1 MVKKDPKT
9 YDVIVVG
16 SGASGGWVA
25 KILCEKGAHVLMLE
39 AGPPRIPERDFTE
52 HLWPYRLR
60 FRGFGDTKTFLEKQP
75 VQRLCDACD
84 EYTHHFFVDDTEHPY
99 TSDPDKP
106 FMWIRGRQVG
116 GKSLLWGR
124 VSYRYS
130 DFEFQAAAR
139 DGYGENWPITYRD
152 MEPYYDMIESYIG
165 VSGSREGLPQFPDGK
180 FLPPMR
186 LSCGEVY
193 ARDIIARQF
202 GWRLT
207 PDRSANLTTPLNG
220 RPACHYCEQCH
231 RGCFTASYFNSPAV
245 TLPDAARTGRFTL
258 VSDAVVSHL
267 VMDDRGKASG
277 VVFLDRNTHAERQ
290 ARSRVV
296 VLAASGLES
305 TRILMNSKSRR
316 FPGGVGASSGALGH
330 YLMDHFTLESA
341 SGIIPSLK
349 SSRRQPVGR
358 PMGFIIPKYTNAD
371 PRFPD
376 KRFLR
381 GYYLAGDSRQ
391 QLYEHAFAMRGFG
404 RELREKIRQEIPHM
418 FTIYAQGEPLPR
430 YDNYVALD
438 PDVKDA
444 WGVPVLRFHAS
455 YGENEFAMA
464 KGMREKL
471 GEIVDALKLENR
483 SPLPERLSVFG
494 KNIHEAGTARM
505 GSDPKK
511 SVVNRFNQV
520 HDAPNVF
527 VTDGACFVTQGCY
540 EPTLTIMALSARA
553 ADYIASEYLR
563 QQV

>member
-1 MVKKDPKT
+1 VKEHPKT

-25 KILCEKGAHVLMLE
+25 KVLCERGAQVLMLE
-39 AGPPRIPERDFTE
+39 AGPPRVPERDFTE
-52 HLWPYRLR
+52 HIWPYRLR
-60 FRGFGDTKTFLEKQP
+60 FRGFGDTKTSLEKQP

-99 TSDPDKP
+99 TFDSDKP

-130 DFEFQAAAR
+130 DFEFQAASH
-139 DGYGENWPITYRD
+139 DGYGENWPIRYRD
-152 MEPYYDMIESYIG
+152 IEPYYDKIESYIG

-186 LSCGEVY
+186 LSCGEIY

-202 GWRLT
+202 GWRVT

-245 TLPDAARTGRFTL
+245 TLPDAARTGRFSL

-267 VMDDRGKASG
+267 VMNDRGKASG
-277 VVFLDRNTHAERQ
+277 VVFLDRVTRAERQ
-290 ARSRVV
+290 ARGRVV
-296 VLAASGLES
+296 VLAASALES
-305 TRILMNSKSRR
+305 TRILMNSRSSR
-316 FPGGVGASSGALGH
+316 FPQGVGASSGVLGH

-341 SGIIPSLK
+341 SGTIPSLM

-371 PRFPD
+371 PRFSD

-391 QLYEHAFAMRGFG
+391 QLYEHGYAARGFG
-404 RELREKIRQEIPHM
+404 KELRRRIREEIPYM

-430 YDNYVALD
+430 YDNHVTLN
-438 PDVKDA
+438 PNVKDA
-444 WGVPVLRFHAS
+444 WGVPVLHFHAS
-455 YGENEFAMA
+455 YGENDLAMA

-483 SPLPERLSVFG
+483 SPIPERLSIFG

-505 GSDPKK
+505 GNDPKK

-553 ADYIASEYLR
+553 ADYIASEYLK
-563 QQV
+563 QI